1 MPSEFV
7 FKMWFEIL
15 SVKTEILASNCLSG
29 FWKLKIV
36 LFWVNSIGADIM
48 SLARSAGISKL
59 RQDFDNIELVNS
71 VLRVRLFKETI

>member
-1 MPSEFV
+1 
-7 FKMWFEIL
+7 MWFEIL
-15 SVKTEILASNCLSG
+15 SVKTEILASNRLSG

>member
-15 SVKTEILASNCLSG
+15 SVKTEILASNRLSG

-71 VLRVRLFKETI
+71 VLRVRLFKETV

>member
-15 SVKTEILASNCLSG
+15 SVKTEILASNRLSG